1 MAEFNVQVVVDPS
14 RATTGSRRVRRELRG
29 VENAAERV
37 RTRIAAAFAVL
48 GSTAFLANAIRQ
60 TSRFQTAIAE
70 ISTLVD
76 TAVVDINRLQEAA
89 LAQAGQFGSDA
100 QTQAAALYQIISAG
114 ASDATEATA
123 ILTAANRLAVGG
135 VTDVRTAADG
145 LVSTLNAYGAAA
157 ERAGDFS
164 DIFFVGVRA
173 GRTTVDELSG
183 ALGRVTPLAASAGVS
198 FEEVVAAVAALTSAG
213 VSTNEAV
220 TGLRGIL
227 AAIIRPTNE
236 AAGAA
241 QEMGIQFNAAA
252 LEANGLQGTLDAVF
266 AATGGNTE
274 ALSQLFTGVESLTP
288 ALALAGQAGE
298 TFAETLINMENRA
311 GATEEAF
318 NRVSDTAGFQFNRVL
333 REIETTIQA
342 ALVPVLEAITPI
354 LRGIADN
361 FDEIVNTIQIFAT
374 VIAFAAGPRILGALI
389 ASALGAAAAIGRLI
403 AALAV
408 NVVLTFTS
416 AISAAAAGLR
426 VFTLTAAI
434 SPWVAF
440 TGVIGAATGAVRAL
454 TVAIL
459 INPIGLIATAL
470 ATVIGLLVAF
480 RNEIRVSST
489 GLATFQ
495 DFSLA
500 VWESVSAGL
509 GRFVD
514 FVRASLPDISVAFET
529 VFGDIDLSF
538 EGILVTA
545 ARRVDSIIG
554 VFVGGARAIVAA
566 FRSVPAGLELIFV
579 GAFNAISARFTQFIN
594 DLIRGL
600 NLIPGIAID
609 LFEPIQLEA
618 STTFGEIGSDVA
630 GAFAEGFSSSTA
642 AEDAVNGLFDR
653 AEQIAQNRI
662 ADQRLIELAQ
672 QQADVLTAG
681 SLAVPGAVGVPG
693 GVSGTT
699 GTGTGGAGGARAI
712 DEVNEA
718 LERQADLLRE
728 ITGDRQGLQQRAL
741 DIQTLFD
748 QGRINVD
755 EFTMALRD
763 LNVEV
768 TALDNSFSGG
778 FANGLARI
786 AARLN
791 DVGSQVSDFVV
802 GAFDQATDAIVNFAR
817 TGQFNVRQFFQ
828 DLFAQLLRLATNQL
842 FSQLVSGFL
851 GGGGFGGGLG
861 GLFGGLLGLQNGG
874 SFAVAGS
881 GGTDS
886 QLVAFRATPGERV
899 NVETPGQLRQREQ
912 GQAVPA
918 EPPVINITNV
928 SDPQAAIDA
937 LNTDAG
943 GRAVLNVIE
952 QNPQAVRRV
961 LNR

>member
-241 QEMGIQFNAAA
+241 QEMGVQFNAAA

-274 ALSQLFTGVESLTP
+274 ALSQLFTGLESLTP

-361 FDEIVNTIQIFAT
+361 FDQIVNTIQIFAT

-389 ASALGAAAAIGRLI
+389 ASALGATAAIGRLI

-538 EGILVTA
+538 EGILVAA

-554 VFVGGARAIVAA
+554 VFVGGALAIVAA
-566 FRSVPAGLELIFV
+566 FQSIPAGLEIIFV
-579 GAFNAISARFTQFIN
+579 EAFNAISARFTQFIN

-672 QQADVLTAG
+672 QQADVLTPG
-681 SLAVPGAVGVPG
+681 SLAVPGALGAPG
-693 GVSGTT
+693 GVSGAT
-699 GTGTGGAGGARAI
+699 GTGTGAGGAGGAGAI

-728 ITGDRQGLQQRAL
+728 ITGDRQGLQQRAI

-817 TGQFNVRQFFQ
+817 TGEFNVRQFFQ
-828 DLFAQLLRLATNQL
+828 DLFSQLLRLATNQL

-851 GGGGFGGGLG
+851 GGGGGVGGFLG
-861 GLFGGLLGLQNGG
+861 GLFGLQNGG
-874 SFAVAGS
+874 SFMVGGS
-881 GGTDS
+881 GGPDS
-886 QLVAFRATPGERV
+886 QLVAFRASPNERV
-899 NVETPGQLRQREQ
+899 DVSTPGQQRQRGGETTVVQAPAPNVLVQITPNDITSALSGNEGDDFLVQ
-912 GQAVPA
+912 GIQRNARSVR
-918 EPPVINITNV
+918 
-928 SDPQAAIDA
+928 Q
-937 LNTDAG
+937 
-943 GRAVLNVIE
+943 VLG
-952 QNPQAVRRV
+952 
-961 LNR
+961 